1 MVLALT
7 FNFVCLFSDDE
18 KKKMIDILQ
27 RVNELEE
34 EEQEDEQE
42 VHQEFEQ
49 EAEELEIRLS
59 NIDISKYM
67 FYQLRRNF
75 SSEDNMTSII
85 EHVTL

>member
-7 FNFVCLFSDDE
+7 LNFVCLFSDDE

-59 NIDISKYM
+59 NVDISKYM
-67 FYQLRRNF
+67 FY
-75 SSEDNMTSII
+75 
-85 EHVTL
+85 

>member
-1 MVLALT
+1 
-7 FNFVCLFSDDE
+7 
-18 KKKMIDILQ
+18 MIDILQ

-67 FYQLRRNF
+67 FLPA
-75 SSEDNMTSII
+75 M
-85 EHVTL
+85 

>member
-7 FNFVCLFSDDE
+7 LNFVCLFSDDE

-75 SSEDNMTSII
+75 FSEDNMTSII
-85 EHVTL
+85 EHFTL